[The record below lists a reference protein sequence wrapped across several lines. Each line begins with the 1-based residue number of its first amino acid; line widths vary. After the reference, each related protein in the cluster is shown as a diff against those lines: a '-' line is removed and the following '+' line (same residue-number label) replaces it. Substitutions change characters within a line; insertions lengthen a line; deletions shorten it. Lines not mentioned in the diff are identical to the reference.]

1 MKWTKNE
8 IEILEKYYPDE
19 GILKC
24 CELIPYRSKLQ
35 IKGKIN
41 KLKLKSNNYDKW
53 TDEEENLLKEAW
65 ELYSMEDLLK
75 TFPNRSYQKILL
87 HAQQKGYKNIK
98 HRGRKS
104 NLDFLNL
111 NKLTPQSAY
120 WWGFIMA
127 DGHLSKTNTLMISLK
142 DTDKIHLEK
151 LSKYINV
158 IIRENNGFCFLSA
171 NDKNLISECK
181 NILHMEHTSKTY
193 FPPNLSIFEEFFIY
207 FFIGFIDGDGCLW
220 FNKNHPQLKIELYK
234 TWLDNLNYFK
244 QILKDKYN
252 IENVNV
258 KFSKKGT
265 AVLTISN
272 RWDILKI
279 SEYCKEI
286 DYLERKWDKI
296 LNYKPIAK
304 QKHIKTYEEY
314 ILKLKS
320 EGINE
325 IQEARKKNKHPERCL
340 KRFNISLEQVAK
352 DLKD

>member
-1 MKWTKNE
+1 M
-8 IEILEKYYPDE
+8 
-19 GILKC
+19 
-24 CELIPYRSKLQ
+24 
-35 IKGKIN
+35 
-41 KLKLKSNNYDKW
+41 
-53 TDEEENLLKEAW
+53 
-65 ELYSMEDLLK
+65 
-75 TFPNRSYQKILL
+75 
-87 HAQQKGYKNIK
+87 
-98 HRGRKS
+98 
-104 NLDFLNL
+104 
-111 NKLTPQSAY
+111 
-120 WWGFIMA
+120 
-127 DGHLSKTNTLMISLK
+127 
-142 DTDKIHLEK
+142 
-151 LSKYINV
+151 
-158 IIRENNGFCFLSA
+158 
-171 NDKNLISECK
+171 
-181 NILHMEHTSKTY
+181 
-193 FPPNLSIFEEFFIY
+193 
-207 FFIGFIDGDGCLW
+207 
-220 FNKNHPQLKIELYK
+220 
-234 TWLDNLNYFK
+234 NYFK

-296 LNYKPIAK
+296 LNYKPITE
-304 QKHIKTYEEY
+304 QKRIRTYEEY